1 MGVGGGGAEAVT
13 GGELRAELW
22 NLPGDGRHGTLSDG
36 GRGFRT
42 GALWEWLEGGGL
54 PPAEEHR
61 AGDGPF
67 LLKGELPKT
76 PCPLP
81 LHLTLASA
89 KSDRKLIK

>member
-42 GALWEWLEGGGL
+42 GALWEWLVGVSLQLRSTEQVMV
-54 PPAEEHR
+54 PFCSKESSPRPHV
-61 AGDGPF
+61 PF
-67 LLKGELPKT
+67 LFT
-76 PCPLP
+76 S
-81 LHLTLASA
+81 H
-89 KSDRKLIK
+89 